1 MARPKKKPA
10 DIRGNRVNLKFNDS
24 DFEAIKRVQ
33 EQRHFSYPADAVHW
47 MAKQYIQLEEFS
59 SDIWINRVDCERIRF
74 ASKRAGL
81 RPEQTDSMI
90 LSLLSPFRVSDEHIV
105 REMEESQ

>member
-59 SDIWINRVDCERIRF
+59 SDILDKPVLIANGALHPNVPDYDL
-74 ASKRAGL
+74 SK
-81 RPEQTDSMI
+81 PT
-90 LSLLSPFRVSDEHIV
+90 P
-105 REMEESQ
+105 